1 MEEPDERISSTD
13 ALEHPFFTQ
22 HVLKPSLSD
31 LVLLPSSVLQLINV
45 VDSNNEAGDVQGK
58 LLHEEELIEKNFMD
72 YILLSILELFFSILP
87 RKKNK
92 MSRLSYHSN
101 SSLQIQ

>member
-1 MEEPDERISSTD
+1 MEEPNERISSMD

-45 VDSNNEAGDVQGK
+45 IDSNNEAGDVQGK
-58 LLHEEELIEKNFMD
+58 LLQVEEKI
-72 YILLSILELFFSILP
+72 
-87 RKKNK
+87 
-92 MSRLSYHSN
+92 
-101 SSLQIQ
+101 

>member
-1 MEEPDERISSTD
+1 MEEPNERISSTD

-45 VDSNNEAGDVQGK
+45 IDSNNEAGDVQGK
-58 LLHEEELIEKNFMD
+58 LLQVEEKI
-72 YILLSILELFFSILP
+72 
-87 RKKNK
+87 
-92 MSRLSYHSN
+92 
-101 SSLQIQ
+101 